1 MRTNLPAWPQ
11 SWVQVPELIA
21 EGQEGGSETAPGF
34 QQPQGLCLL
43 QVPWPENVS
52 SCLLPATSFAAEEP
66 QNPCDIQGLCT

>member
-52 SCLLPATSFAAEEP
+52 SLLPATSFAAEEP